1 MLTMKK
7 GGVTLGQSNLFHPGS
22 KAPNN
27 GVYVEVGEN
36 GDPVVNPKSA
46 HLNRGDRFPETTND
60 ARHWR
65 RKRKP

>member
-46 HLNRGDRFPETTND
+46 HLHRGDRFPETTND